1 MAGER
6 ILSFIDQAVRRER
19 HDFLRYHLLWAFAFA
34 SLALFPLLFLARFLE
49 FTPPPWAF
57 FPLLLPGALYLL
69 TRARGRLPGVAET
82 AWKADRA
89 YNLGEQLIT
98 AREALAL
105 LQPDPNPT
113 GGLLALRLV
122 DLTEE
127 RLAGCESLPW
137 PHRRLRWPL
146 VLLLSVLA
154 LSVLLIWLPPYRL
167 LRAEQ
172 LTPQLVELA
181 QQYARIPGHDP
192 ITYME
197 LIQAKRAL
205 EKGDL
210 GEARNLLEQAAGR
223 LEGEQQ
229 RDREGQSA
237 LADSPDLSFLAK
249 GMEGDRAALS
259 QLEQLSTQE
268 QLRMAQEIQQMLANL
283 PEGALRTALQDL
295 AASLRQNDTS
305 LPKRMQALEEL
316 LPQEQALLSSLGQ
329 TLSQL
334 GGKSGGGGDQSA
346 QLPGD
351 QQAGAEGQVQPAS
364 GSGTQGGLSSGE
376 MESVPA
382 SQQYQKAPPQMAAA
396 GDQGLLYVPQ
406 DTLPGASMQLPPEG
420 TPLVLPQEGES
431 SYQAGQPGG
440 ETENAQPFQNY
451 RDAMP
456 RYRQQAVEQLT
467 RQALPPELE
476 SLVRSYYLFL
486 EDAP

>member
-1 MAGER
+1 
-6 ILSFIDQAVRRER
+6 
-19 HDFLRYHLLWAFAFA
+19 
-34 SLALFPLLFLARFLE
+34 
-49 FTPPPWAF
+49 
-57 FPLLLPGALYLL
+57 LYLL
-69 TRARGRLPGVAET
+69 SRARGRLPGIAET
-82 AWKADRA
+82 AWKADRT

-105 LQPDPNPT
+105 PQP
-113 GGLLALRLV
+113 GQLALRLV

-127 RLAGCESLPW
+127 RLAGYESLPW
-137 PHRRLRWPL
+137 PHRRLRWPFA
-146 VLLLSVLA
+146 LLLSVLA

-237 LADSPDLSFLAK
+237 LAASPDLSFLAK

-295 AASLRQNDTS
+295 ATSLRQNDTS

-334 GGKSGGGGDQSA
+334 GGKSGGEGDQSA

-364 GSGTQGGLSSGE
+364 GSGTQGGLSQGE
-376 MESVPA
+376 MESTRA
-382 SQQYQKAPPQMAAA
+382 SQRYQKAPPQMAAA

-406 DTLPGASMQLPPEG
+406 DALPGASMPLPPGG

-456 RYRQQAVEQLT
+456 RYQQQAVEQLT